1 MKLSNKIA
9 LYNSLTKIV
18 IILVLSLVIY
28 LFTDDISNHHLQE
41 RLVDKRKKFMLGLT
55 QDHIDDLIQSQANF
69 TDYNI
74 LKEEF
79 IILTP
84 IKEMINIS
92 RGNFTKQTREIE
104 GEMQEYLVYTYYFRF
119 NEHNY
124 RLEIGETMS
133 VLTQLEKSIW
143 LFTFLVLLI
152 SIAVTLIIDIA
163 FTNRLLRPFYNI
175 VDKKLNKIHDPLL
188 FSYIPEKTNTEDFVL
203 LDKSLMQ
210 LMEKVSRQ
218 LDVEK
223 QFTSNVSHELLTPIT
238 TLSTRFE
245 NILNDKN
252 LSASTFQKIN
262 ASLVTLSFLKRTI
275 KDLLL
280 IAKIENGQ
288 YDKFE
293 KISPVNVIDEITQE
307 MEDLLATR
315 NIRLH
320 NMFSKELYITGNP
333 TLMHI
338 LFANLIKNAIKYN
351 KQHGMIRVSNSVK
364 NGGIVLFFEDS
375 GTGMTEEVVK
385 RIFNRYERFSL
396 SQEEGHG
403 LGLAIVKSIA
413 SFHSISIHV
422 SSVLD
427 KGTTIELG
435 LPISQV

>member
-188 FSYIPEKTNTEDFVL
+188 FSYVPEKTNTEDFVL